1 MARILVI
8 DDNAQLREMLNL
20 LLTQEGHEVQEA
32 PGGEI
37 GIRYFK
43 EKPADLVIIDILMP
57 DKGGLETIVEMKR
70 EFPNAKLI
78 GISGGFQ
85 KKTDESRALSELLGV
100 ERTFSKPFAPE
111 ELLKAVRE
119 ILS

>member
-1 MARILVI
+1 
-8 DDNAQLREMLNL
+8 
-20 LLTQEGHEVQEA
+20 
-32 PGGEI
+32 
-37 GIRYFK
+37 
-43 EKPADLVIIDILMP
+43 
-57 DKGGLETIVEMKR
+57 
-70 EFPNAKLI
+70 LI

-119 ILS
+119 IVS